1 MDQFKISDGRTSQA
15 RRYRA
20 LIAYTS
26 LIIAS
31 LLILLA
37 GHEVIN
43 YFGFNLDTRIRDVS
57 GWKTFAVFI
66 SMLPI
71 VAFIIWLTLI
81 ITQKLCLKLNV

>member
-1 MDQFKISDGRTSQA
+1 MDQFKISDGKTSQA
-15 RRYRA
+15 RRCRA

-37 GHEVIN
+37 GREVIS

-57 GWKTFAVFI
+57 GWKNFAVFI

-71 VAFIIWLTLI
+71 VGIIIWLTLI
-81 ITQKLCLKLNV
+81 TIKKLCLKFNI